1 MALYSGT
8 GKTYMNLILN
18 TICLLNGHV
27 DNLGLTAGNFILL
40 TGKTHD

>member
-18 TICLLNGHV
+18 TIYLINSHA
-27 DNLGLTAGNFILL
+27 DNLGLTTRNFIVL
-40 TGKTHD
+40 TG